1 MSQPP
6 PQCNKQ
12 ITSLT
17 NSWSLV
23 AGRVQPL
30 RSEVSP
36 TLSPAKAEELVQKQI
51 EYKEQKDAGRR
62 VTDMSMQ
69 WKMPAQYAPSPQN
82 VPAVTRSTTANTANT
97 TNSEETGLSQARFE
111 TPPPVHDETL
121 SPLSS
126 LPPMRGQSLDE
137 IASSALQSD
146 ALIEATGPTDPF
158 MALLRMSEEYDL
170 MRSWSSVFLIVRC
183 LPPLKGTRGPVG
195 SLRLSCARHGFE
207 MRHPKVSFV
216 CEKVE
221 GQRDSLCR
229 CSVGENTASHWGG
242 VF

>member
-1 MSQPP
+1 MSQPPP

-12 ITSLT
+12 FTALT

-23 AGRVQPL
+23 DGRMQPL

-36 TLSPAKAEELVQKQI
+36 TLSPAKAQELVKKQI
-51 EYKEQKDAGRR
+51 EYKEKKDTGRR
-62 VTDMSMQ
+62 ATDMSTP
-69 WKMPAQYAPSPQN
+69 WTMPAQYAPSPLN
-82 VPAVTRSTTANTANT
+82 V
-97 TNSEETGLSQARFE
+97 
-111 TPPPVHDETL
+111 TL
-121 SPLSS
+121 
-126 LPPMRGQSLDE
+126 
-137 IASSALQSD
+137 A
-146 ALIEATGPTDPF
+146 
-158 MALLRMSEEYDL
+158 RMSEEYDL

>member
-1 MSQPP
+1 MS
-6 PQCNKQ
+6 
-12 ITSLT
+12 TSWT
-17 NSWSLV
+17 
-23 AGRVQPL
+23 
-30 RSEVSP
+30 
-36 TLSPAKAEELVQKQI
+36 
-51 EYKEQKDAGRR
+51 
-62 VTDMSMQ
+62 
-69 WKMPAQYAPSPQN
+69 MPAQYAHSPQS
-82 VPAVTRSTTANTANT
+82 VPSNLTPFTTTANTA
-97 TNSEETGLSQARFE
+97 NSEETGLSQTRFE
-111 TPPPVHDETL
+111 TPPPVHDETQR
-121 SPLSS
+121 LSS
-126 LPPMRGQSLDE
+126 PMRGQSLDE

-158 MALLRMSEEYDL
+158 MTLARMSEEYDL